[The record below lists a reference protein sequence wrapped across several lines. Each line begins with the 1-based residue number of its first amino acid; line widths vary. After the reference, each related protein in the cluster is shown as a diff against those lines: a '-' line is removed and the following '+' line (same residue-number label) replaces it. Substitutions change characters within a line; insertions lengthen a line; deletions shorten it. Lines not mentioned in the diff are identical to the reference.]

1 VSHISI
7 SMETFF
13 DDEFVKNS
21 KTVSCPCC
29 KKQFKID
36 LNDTEVF
43 CNECGEHF
51 EVELN
56 GFSEDFVWCPKQ
68 KY

>member
-1 VSHISI
+1 
-7 SMETFF
+7 MEETFF

-21 KTVSCPCC
+21 KIVSCPFC

-36 LNDTEVF
+36 LNNTEVF
-43 CNECGEHF
+43 CDDCGEKF